1 MRYFCFRGLLK
12 SATHNSKGVFL
23 ALLSAAL
30 WGLTPVAT
38 KAALEGFT
46 PEFLGFIRLAAAAL
60 FFRAFAGPGARWFVA
75 DAWIW
80 LAGAGLGV
88 DFLLYN
94 YGVQRT
100 AANVAGLVVNIE
112 LLSTIALA
120 VWVLGERLN
129 ARRIAGGAVTIAGVL
144 LVSLEGLGLSDVTR
158 TDRLL
163 GNLLVMAAGISW
175 SLFAV
180 AQRRALNSGNLF
192 DRLTPIFSIAALIT
206 APSMLRKG
214 AWTVRGGVMPVVMF
228 IVLAVFGT
236 AVVYWIYGRAQELI
250 DISVLSILLCT
261 IPVFAVVFAYAILQE
276 PMTTQLIA
284 GGAVILAGIVMIA
297 TERKTAPETSEP
309 FH

>member
-1 MRYFCFRGLLK
+1 LK
-12 SATHNSKGVFL
+12 SASHNSKGVVF
-23 ALLSAAL
+23 ALLAAAL

-60 FFRAFAGPGARWFVA
+60 LFRSFAGPGARWFVA
-75 DAWIW
+75 DPWIW
-80 LAGAGLGV
+80 IGGVGLGA

-120 VWVLGERLN
+120 VWILGERLN
-129 ARRIAGGAVTIAGVL
+129 ARRISGAVVTIAGVL
-144 LVSLEGLGLSDVTR
+144 LVSLDGLGISDVTR
-158 TDRLL
+158 ADRLL
-163 GNLLVMAAGISW
+163 GNILVMAAGISW
-175 SLFAV
+175 SVFAV
-180 AQRRALNSGNLF
+180 AQRRALYSGTLF
-192 DRLTPIFSIAALIT
+192 DRLTPIFSIAALVT

-214 AWTVRGGVMPVVMF
+214 AWTVRIGVMPVVMF
-228 IVLAVFGT
+228 IVLAIFGT

-261 IPVFAVVFAYAILQE
+261 IPVFAVVFAYAILSE
-276 PMTTQLIA
+276 PMTAQLIA

-297 TERKTAPETSEP
+297 TERKPPAEAPEP

>member
-1 MRYFCFRGLLK
+1 LK
-12 SATHNSKGVFL
+12 SAAHNPRGIIL
-23 ALLSAAL
+23 ALLAAAL

-38 KAALEGFT
+38 KAALDGFT

-60 FFRAFAGPGARWFVA
+60 LFRAFAGRGARWFVA
-75 DAWIW
+75 DLWIW

-120 VWVLGERLN
+120 VWILGERLN
-129 ARRIAGGAVTIAGVL
+129 ARRICGGAVTVAGVL
-144 LVSLEGLGLSDVTR
+144 LVSFDGLRLADVTR

-163 GNLLVMAAGISW
+163 GNLLVMAAGVSW

-180 AQRRALNSGNLF
+180 AQRRTLISGALF

-206 APSMLRKG
+206 APSMLRSG
-214 AWTVRGGVMPVVMF
+214 AWVVKGGTEPVLMF

-236 AVVYWIYGRAQELI
+236 GVVYWIYGRAQESI
-250 DISVLSILLCT
+250 DISVLSMLLCT
-261 IPVFAVVFAYAILQE
+261 IPVFAVVFAYVLLHE
-276 PMTTQLIA
+276 PITMQLSV
-284 GGAVILAGIVMIA
+284 GGGVILAGILTIA
-297 TERKTAPETSEP
+297 TERAETHDTQEVQAPLL
-309 FH
+309 

>member
-1 MRYFCFRGLLK
+1 M
-12 SATHNSKGVFL
+12 
-23 ALLSAAL
+23 
-30 WGLTPVAT
+30 AT

-46 PEFLGFIRLAAAAL
+46 PEFLGFIRLASAAI
-60 FFRAFAGPGARWFVA
+60 FFRAFAGPEARWFVA
-75 DAWIW
+75 DRWIW
-80 LAGAGLGV
+80 LAGAGLGA

-120 VWVLGERLN
+120 IWILGERLN
-129 ARRIAGGAVTIAGVL
+129 ARRISGGAVTVAGVL
-144 LVSLEGLGLSDVTR
+144 LVSLDGLGLSDVTR

-163 GNLLVMAAGISW
+163 GNFLVMAAGISW
-175 SLFAV
+175 SVFAV
-180 AQRRALNSGNLF
+180 AQRRTLHSGSLF

-214 AWTVRGGVMPVVMF
+214 AWAMRISVMPVVMF
-228 IVLAVFGT
+228 VVLAVFGT

-261 IPVFAVVFAYAILQE
+261 IPVFAVVFAYAILRE
-276 PMTTQLIA
+276 PMTAQLIG

-297 TERKTAPETSEP
+297 TERKPVSETEP